1 MEQRVSTH
9 ATPSEYR
16 VSLVPSLPAQSFVEI
31 EVLLDLL
38 KGVAHGVQIDIV
50 DGQFAPHVSWP
61 FTESDVP
68 KALEKL
74 SVYTHFEIEMD
85 CMCMNPEVYLDTFVK
100 LGAKR
105 VVIHAGSTENY
116 EACISHARE
125 NGYRIGIGIKNSI
138 SPTLRDELVQKFD
151 FVQVMGIENIGVQGQ
166 PFDTRTLDT
175 IAALRSISPDLE
187 IAVDGAVNA
196 ETIPVLFA
204 AGVNR
209 FAPGSAIAKVED
221 PLRAYK
227 QLSHMVGL

>member
-1 MEQRVSTH
+1 MEQRAPMH
-9 ATPSEYR
+9 ATPVEYR
-16 VSLVPSLPAQSFVEI
+16 VSLVPSLPAQAFEEI
-31 EVLLDLL
+31 EVLLGIL

-61 FTESDVP
+61 FTEDDVVH
-68 KALEKL
+68 ALEKL
-74 SVYTHFEIEMD
+74 SVYTDFEIEMD
-85 CMCMNPEVYLDTFVK
+85 CMCMNPEMYLDTFVR

-116 EACISHARE
+116 EACINHARK

-138 SPTLRDELVQKFD
+138 SPTLRDELVSKFD

-166 PFDTRTLDT
+166 PFDMRTLDT
-175 IAALRSISPDLE
+175 IAALRSTFLGLE

-196 ETIPVLFA
+196 ETIPKLFA

-209 FAPGSAIAKVED
+209 FAPGSAIAKAED
-221 PLRAYK
+221 PLHAYK
-227 QLSHMVGL
+227 QLAHMVGL